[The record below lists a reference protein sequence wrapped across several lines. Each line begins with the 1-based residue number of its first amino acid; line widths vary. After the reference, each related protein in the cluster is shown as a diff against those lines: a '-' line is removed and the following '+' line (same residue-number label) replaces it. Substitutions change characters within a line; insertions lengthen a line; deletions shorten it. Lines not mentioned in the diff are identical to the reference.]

1 LLEEV
6 VLRVENHPKLH
17 RLTRAL
23 VQKNRDLEQSAADL
37 RLTNQQLRQEI
48 VRREQVEDALQKADT
63 QLSIMSDREAV
74 RWGLAAFVGKSK
86 TIGKILDDIRRLHQ
100 FAGTNALI
108 TGESGTGKELV
119 ARAIHFGSPQ
129 AQRPF
134 IPVNCV
140 AIPADLTES
149 AFFGHVRGSFTGATT
164 DRKGYFELA
173 HGGTLF
179 LDEIDDMPLPLQV
192 KLLRV
197 LEDSCVTPVG
207 ASQGK
212 RVDVRILA
220 ATNTDLQ
227 EKMATGTFRQDL
239 YFRLARYLVAV
250 PPLRER
256 REDIPLL
263 VTHFC
268 KMFATEMGIEAPT
281 FSSEALAALMAYDF
295 PGNVRE
301 LKNVIERGLIK
312 SAGGTVQ
319 PSHLGLSSPVL
330 VDAEGGSSPAMF
342 TAATA
347 STLPL
352 NLEVAEKL
360 LIQRA
365 LTQTGGNITEAARL
379 LGIHRTRIYRKLA
392 QDK

>member
-1 LLEEV
+1 
-6 VLRVENHPKLH
+6 
-17 RLTRAL
+17 
-23 VQKNRDLEQSAADL
+23 
-37 RLTNQQLRQEI
+37 
-48 VRREQVEDALQKADT
+48 
-63 QLSIMSDREAV
+63 MSDREAV